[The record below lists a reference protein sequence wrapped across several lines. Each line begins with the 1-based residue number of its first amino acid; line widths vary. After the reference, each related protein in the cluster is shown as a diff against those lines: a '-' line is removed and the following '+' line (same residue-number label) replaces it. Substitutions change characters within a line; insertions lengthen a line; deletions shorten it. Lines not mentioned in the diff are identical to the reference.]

1 MVGCKRSRI
10 KIMKNLF
17 SRSELVEILC
27 GQISQRGIDDTIK
40 KRNDAGLFSLSGR
53 TLANGKPEK
62 LYKFSD
68 LPKKWQKRLEDRRQS
83 DEITESRD
91 HEITNGGNRDH
102 DAGEP
107 PALRHGSEKSPEFK
121 AVESGTPNDEDT
133 NKPIKKVQEQSK
145 EQKNFQGA
153 AFGSSTTGLP
163 AGICEAVS
171 ITVKMGGT
179 VKENAMISAV
189 MDIENRKG
197 SVKEAVEAVMRTY
210 GVSRA
215 TVYNWIN
222 AVKGKPDEENGEVQ
236 VYNTTVGYKVHTH
249 TTCSEAIDYMMGT
262 RFLNPRVT
270 KQFIVEK
277 TIEKAA
283 AEGWRVGS
291 KATLMRLLAKATS
304 DARPAIALIQG
315 GTQKFTKEY
324 APLLRRDMTKYKP
337 MDHIVGDQHIF
348 DFLVFDDKGHVCRPE
363 CYLWVDMGSRLVVG
377 FHATLTHYNS
387 GDVALALYEA
397 CRFGI
402 PKGIYTDM
410 GKPELSNYVETIAR
424 NLTTLTEIFAP
435 SEDFEIPGM
444 EELVD
449 AEGAARFFRFEQ
461 IEHKVAIGRRPNS
474 KPIEGYFAI
483 FEKKLFDLTGGIGYC
498 KRVSDPDENLKI
510 IAEAEKNKK
519 SKKLLTYTEFFKYVF
534 KVFDWWNKHEI
545 STDHIVPEKWFFE
558 NLGHVFRP
566 DDQHLDFMLL
576 PEKVC
581 TVRQSKIKLNG
592 TEYFHPALARLSGNG
607 KWEHRVWVKYH
618 PEDRERVHIFTYE
631 PEGRKRKY
639 IGMPEV
645 WDKIDP
651 RNEEEVAD
659 RMKAQKTVEKMWRE
673 FINKTVEKGE
683 CLKKQSTARL
693 ALDDAAEHAERTEN
707 TMRIVKEAKKRMSQ
721 KEADELFL
729 NGGKVG

>member
-1 MVGCKRSRI
+1 MSQATD
-10 KIMKNLF
+10 LF
-17 SRSELVEILC
+17 SRAELFSLL
-27 GQISQRGIDDTIK
+27 QISDRAITKGLVQIDE
-40 KRNDAGLFSLSGR
+40 AGLFSLSGKI
-53 TLANGKPEK
+53 LANGKPEK

-68 LPKKWQKRLEDRRQS
+68 LPKKWQKRLTSPQTPLQNGEGLKS
-83 DEITESRD
+83 GDEIARNERNETV
-91 HEITNGGNRDH
+91 
-102 DAGEP
+102 A
-107 PALRHGSEKSPEFK
+107 GSEKSPEFK
-121 AVESGTPNDEDT
+121 AVESGTPNDANTD
-133 NKPIKKVQEQSK
+133 KPIEKVQEQSK

-153 AFGSSTTGLP
+153 AFGSSVTGLP
-163 AGICEAVS
+163 AGIGEAVS

-179 VKENAMISAV
+179 VKENVMISAV

-222 AVKGKPDEENGEVQ
+222 AVKGKPNEENGEVQ
-236 VYNTTVGYKVHTH
+236 VYNETVGYKVRTH

-270 KQFIVEK
+270 KQLIVEK

-291 KATLMRLLAKATS
+291 KATLMRLLAQATS
-304 DARPAIALIQG
+304 DARPAFALIQG

-324 APLLRRDMTKYKP
+324 VPLSRRDLKKYKP
-337 MDHIVGDQHIF
+337 MDLIVGDQHIF
-348 DFLVFDDKGHVCRPE
+348 DFLVFDDKGRVCRPE

-402 PKGIYTDM
+402 PRGIYTDM
-410 GKPELSNYVETIAR
+410 GKPELSKYV
-424 NLTTLTEIFAP
+424 TTLTEIFAP

-449 AEGAARFFRFEQ
+449 AEGAARFFRFDQ
-461 IEHKVAIGRRPNS
+461 VEHKVAIGRRPNS

-534 KVFDWWNKHEI
+534 QVFDWWNKHEI
-545 STDHIVPEKWFFE
+545 STDHI
-558 NLGHVFRP
+558 
-566 DDQHLDFMLL
+566 
-576 PEKVC
+576 
-581 TVRQSKIKLNG
+581 
-592 TEYFHPALARLSGNG
+592 
-607 KWEHRVWVKYH
+607 
-618 PEDRERVHIFTYE
+618 
-631 PEGRKRKY
+631 
-639 IGMPEV
+639 
-645 WDKIDP
+645 
-651 RNEEEVAD
+651 
-659 RMKAQKTVEKMWRE
+659 RE
-673 FINKTVEKGE
+673 FGSCFQT
-683 CLKKQSTARL
+683 
-693 ALDDAAEHAERTEN
+693 
-707 TMRIVKEAKKRMSQ
+707 
-721 KEADELFL
+721 
-729 NGGKVG
+729 

>member
-1 MVGCKRSRI
+1 MQD
-10 KIMKNLF
+10 LF
-17 SRSELVEILC
+17 SRAELLRLLK
-27 GQISQRGIDDTIK
+27 GISQNGIDDALK
-40 KRNDAGLFSLSGR
+40 KRNEAGLFSLSGR

-68 LPKKWQKRLEDRRQS
+68 LPKKWQKRLTTSPQTPLQNGEGLES
-83 DEITESRD
+83 GDEIARNERN
-91 HEITNGGNRDH
+91 E
-102 DAGEP
+102 AV
-107 PALRHGSEKSPEFK
+107 AGSEKSPEFK
-121 AVESGTPNDEDT
+121 AVESGTPNDANTD
-133 NKPIKKVQEQSK
+133 KPIEKVQEQIK

-163 AGICEAVS
+163 AGMLSEAVS
-171 ITVKMGGT
+171 TMVKMGGT
-179 VKENAMISAV
+179 VKENVMISAV

-222 AVKGKPDEENGEVQ
+222 AVKGKPNEENGEVQ
-236 VYNTTVGYKVHTH
+236 VYNETVGYKVRTH

-270 KQFIVEK
+270 KQLIVEK

-291 KATLMRLLAKATS
+291 KATLMRLLAQATS

-324 APLLRRDMTKYKP
+324 VPLSRRDLKKYKP
-337 MDHIVGDQHIF
+337 MDLIVGDQHIF
-348 DFLVFDDKGHVCRPE
+348 DFLVFDDKGRVCRPE

-402 PKGIYTDM
+402 PRGIYTDM
-410 GKPELSNYVETIAR
+410 GKPELSKYVETIAR

-461 IEHKVAIGRRPNS
+461 VEHKVAIGRRPNS

-519 SKKLLTYTEFFKYVF
+519 SKKLLTYTEFFEYVF

-545 STDHIVPEKWFFE
+545 STDHIVPEEWFFE

-581 TVRQSKIKLNG
+581 TVRQSKIRLNG
-592 TEYFHPALARLSGNG
+592 TEYFHPALAKLSGNG

-631 PEGRKRKY
+631 PEGRKREY
-639 IGMPEV
+639 LGMPEV

-651 RNEEEVAD
+651 RNEEQVAD

-693 ALDDAAEHAERTEN
+693 ALDDAAEHAERTED
-707 TMRIVKEAKKRMSQ
+707 TMRIVKEAKKKMSQ